1 MIYFKDR
8 EYVQPV
14 NILNER
20 DAYKGHSL
28 EQALKKIATNFN
40 EYQKIH
46 KDGTIQDYIQ
56 NIYDNPQ
63 KYIQTTTDPSVNTEY
78 VEETPDKSIQ
88 VAIDQSVTTVIN
100 NTAEVASQLNKNE
113 AYVTVNSNQ
122 LTLEQY
128 NFLYN

>member
-1 MIYFKDR
+1 MIYFKGR